1 MYDSRSELIK
11 AIVKEIRNPAT
22 EIIKDSHRYILNCNS
37 QTDIKS
43 IEIADYAGHYCIVV
57 HYETISKEE
66 SYTVEK
72 GISTS
77 KGAYSWQGISL
88 TPRSPAYE
96 RFKKI
101 LEGMY
106 DDRRKR

>member
-11 AIVKEIRNPAT
+11 AIVKEIKNPAT
-22 EIIKDSHRYILNCNS
+22 EIIKDNHRYILNCDS

-57 HYETISKEE
+57 RYKTISKEE

-88 TPRSPAYE
+88 TPRSPAYAK
-96 RFKKI
+96 FKYI
-101 LEGMY
+101 LESEY
-106 DDRRKR
+106 AERNN

>member
-43 IEIADYAGHYCIVV
+43 IEIADYAGHYCIIV
-57 HYETISKEE
+57 HYNTISEE
-66 SYTVEK
+66 FSHEVEK
-72 GISTS
+72 GLSTF
-77 KGAYSWQGISL
+77 KGASCWQGISL

-101 LEGMY
+101 LEGEY
-106 DDRRKR
+106 AERNN